1 MGGSAAGAFSV
12 YHRAH
17 GIEALEAYI
26 GNSVEDDAIR
36 NRIATEAW
44 DDLQDGTNTLI
55 AKELM
60 YDENLR
66 NKHGDIYNAMQRAIA
81 RAADESG
88 AFAGIEES
96 KRAQY
101 IEETARMFADQTLAE
116 ANLRGVSIDEV
127 LQSSQ
132 IAFDGE

>member
-1 MGGSAAGAFSV
+1 M
-12 YHRAH
+12 
-17 GIEALEAYI
+17 EAYI
-26 GNSVEDDAIR
+26 GNTVEDDAIR

-44 DDLQDGTNTLI
+44 DDLQDGANTLI

-81 RAADESG
+81 RAVDESN

-101 IEETARMFADQTLAE
+101 IEETARMFADQTLPE
-116 ANLRGVSIDEV
+116 ASIRCV
-127 LQSSQ
+127 
-132 IAFDGE
+132 A